1 MDQAISIIPLFQIT
15 KHTNAG
21 TKAYNLSLL
30 KKMGYAVPETFVIPF
45 ESFDEYSADNDVGM
59 LNMSRLLRGVLDEN
73 KHYSVRSSANV
84 EDSSLYSFAGQFETQ
99 LNVRGLES
107 VTEAVKRT
115 WDSARGESAAAY
127 KSGLGHAGP
136 HLKMAVLIQEMVKPE
151 FSGVVFT
158 RNPITGLDEAIVE
171 TVDGYGD
178 ALVQGGV
185 TPERWVYKWENWID
199 CPSARESRKQTV
211 LSVIEAA
218 KKIAAAVGSPIDLE
232 WAYDGERIVWLQLR
246 EITTLR
252 NTNIYSNRISREF
265 LPGIILPLVWSVNIP
280 VVNTSWKR
288 LFTEMIGKKAET
300 IDIDSLA
307 KSFYYRA
314 YFNMGIV
321 GDIFEM
327 LGMPR
332 EALEILA
339 GIETVEEGRPVFRP
353 GPRTLRYLPRM
364 LLAALRKLFFSKN
377 IEIFLRNRKTAYQ
390 EAAALDTASL
400 DESKILGVIDSLFE
414 LNTDSS
420 YYVIVS
426 QLLNS
431 LYNMMLRSQL
441 EKRGISFDRVRF
453 VETSERLSPID
464 PKQQLER
471 LREEYDSLDSTRQ
484 ELLIGMTWMQ
494 AIGTDELGSF
504 GELLG
509 RFVQRFGHLS
519 DSGNDFS
526 KPTWREDPTLIMRM
540 VADRV
545 STSSVLEYNEGQT
558 RLAAALEES
567 GILRMI
573 YNRAARY
580 HEYRESVNH
589 LYTYGYGLFRRF
601 FQRLEGLLIQR
612 GYLQHKDD
620 IFYLTYDEVKLILD
634 DPSRADHLR
643 KVILERREEVQR
655 YRDVSL
661 PEVIYNELPET
672 ALFKGKVLRNLEGV
686 ATSRGHYIG
695 PTRVVNGPSDFDK
708 IQVGDVLV
716 IPYSDVSWTP
726 LFSKAAAV
734 VSESGGILSHC
745 SIVARE
751 YGIPAVV
758 SVSGAMSLKDDIL
771 VAVDGYNGEVQ
782 IMED

>member
-540 VADRV
+540 VADHV
-545 STSSVLEYNEGQT
+545 STSSVPEYNEGQT